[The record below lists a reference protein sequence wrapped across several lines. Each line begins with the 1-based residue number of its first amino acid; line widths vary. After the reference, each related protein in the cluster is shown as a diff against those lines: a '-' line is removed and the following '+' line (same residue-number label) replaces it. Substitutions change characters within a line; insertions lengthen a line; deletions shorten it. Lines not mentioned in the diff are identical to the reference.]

1 MNYKKIIIRILVL
14 LFSLTQPLFTL
25 LVSSNSFNDNGKTEP
40 FIIPAGY
47 TFIIWGI
54 IIVGSVLYGF
64 LQILPS
70 SYKESLYDEI
80 SIFSILTFIGFDL
93 WLICAKEQLLALT
106 VLIFIFMGTF
116 LFVIYCKIIDNPQ
129 KEFKKRIVYGA
140 FSLYFGWTT
149 VAVFANIAAALSF
162 YGLHVYN
169 LTGVLWQFFILIL
182 ATITSYKMFKG
193 FHYPVLY
200 FLTIL
205 WAFVGIFVNT
215 LGLTSEMLLLN
226 IVVILANIFLLITFI
241 MGKLGGE

>member
-93 WLICAKEQLLALT
+93 
-106 VLIFIFMGTF
+106 
-116 LFVIYCKIIDNPQ
+116 
-129 KEFKKRIVYGA
+129 
-140 FSLYFGWTT
+140 
-149 VAVFANIAAALSF
+149 
-162 YGLHVYN
+162 
-169 LTGVLWQFFILIL
+169 
-182 ATITSYKMFKG
+182 
-193 FHYPVLY
+193 
-200 FLTIL
+200 
-205 WAFVGIFVNT
+205 
-215 LGLTSEMLLLN
+215 
-226 IVVILANIFLLITFI
+226 
-241 MGKLGGE
+241 